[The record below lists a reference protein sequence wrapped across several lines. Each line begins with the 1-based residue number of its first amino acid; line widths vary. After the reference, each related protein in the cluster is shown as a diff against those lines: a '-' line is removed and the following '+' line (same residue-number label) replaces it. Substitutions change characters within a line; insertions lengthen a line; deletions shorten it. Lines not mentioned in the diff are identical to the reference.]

1 MRSNRLFIAVLLVFS
16 LLILGG
22 VLTYLDISVFSLPG
36 KSVTLTESGSF
47 FPRNNI
53 IVAKTIAAFLVGLIA
68 LSFFFFFVF
77 VQRKQDQARE
87 ENLLRQLKSIFRHLP
102 VGIAYLNTK
111 YEFIGANRFFCDF
124 TGFRE
129 EELIGR
135 TCYEMIGEY
144 AGDTTKAGVEKICSF
159 CGREE
164 CLTEK
169 RPSVF
174 FRTLGKAYFKVTIIP
189 ELNEAGN
196 VYRIMEVFEDIT
208 DRKLTEKALR
218 ESEKNF
224 RELVESSLIGI
235 LISQDKRVI
244 YKNPELERLLG
255 HLPRTFD
262 LADFVG
268 IHPDDIEKVKHVH
281 QSIRDG
287 ESRDLDVDFRF
298 YPPDKMFSK
307 PDMKWVYCR
316 TSLIEYQGQDA
327 TIFSMMDMTRAKEL
341 EHLLRME
348 DKMTSLGHVAAGIA
362 HEIRNPLSGINIYL
376 SSLEKISR
384 REGSEEMV
392 KSIISQLRSASNKIE
407 SVIRR
412 VMNFSRPCEP
422 RFVLTNI
429 NKPIETALELCA
441 VTLRKA
447 DTTIVMD
454 LAEDLPAC
462 YIDPSLMEQ
471 VILNLI
477 TNASEAMRDVNSQK
491 IIQIVSRMEPER
503 IVVRVADSGPGVPAN
518 LKDKIFEPFYTTKYD
533 GTGIGLSLC
542 HRIITDHGG
551 SFDIATSKYGGA
563 EFVIQVPLERRGEK
577 R

>member
-1 MRSNRLFIAVLLVFS
+1 MSTRLLITILLVFS

-22 VLTYLDISVFSLPG
+22 VLTHLDIAVFSLPA
-36 KSVTLTESGSF
+36 KSVLLTESGSSYL
-47 FPRNNI
+47 RNDR
-53 IVAKTIAAFLVGLIA
+53 VAKTIIASLVSLIV
-68 LSFFFFFVF
+68 LSFFFFFIF
-77 VQRKQDQARE
+77 VHRKQDQARKA
-87 ENLLRQLKSIFRHLP
+87 NLLRQLKSIFRHLP

-111 YEFIGANRFFCDF
+111 YEIIGANKFFCDF
-124 TGFRE
+124 TGFLE
-129 EELIGR
+129 EDLIGR

-144 AGDTTKAGVEKICSF
+144 ADDTSKEGLEKICSF
-159 CGREE
+159 CVREAS
-164 CLTEK
+164 LREK
-169 RPSVF
+169 KPSVF
-174 FRTLGKAYFKVTIIP
+174 FRTLGEAYFKVTIIP
-189 ELNEAGN
+189 ELNEAGK
-196 VYRIMEVFEDIT
+196 VFRLMEVFEDIT
-208 DRKLTEKALR
+208 DRKLAEKALR

-224 RELVESSLIGI
+224 RELVESSLVGI
-235 LISQDKRVI
+235 LISQDNKII

-255 HLPRTFD
+255 CLPRIFD
-262 LADFVG
+262 LADFEG
-268 IHPDDIEKVKHVH
+268 IHPDDMEKVKHVC
-281 QSIRDG
+281 QSIRNG
-287 ESRDLDVDFRF
+287 KSRDLDVDFRF

-316 TSLIEYQGQDA
+316 ASLIEYQGQDA
-327 TIFSMMDMTRAKEL
+327 MVVSMMDMTRAKEL

-376 SSLEKISR
+376 SSLEKISQQ
-384 REGSEEMV
+384 EGSEEMV
-392 KSIISQLRSASNKIE
+392 KNIISQLRSASNKIE

-412 VMNFSRPCEP
+412 VMNFSKPCEP
-422 RFVLTNI
+422 RFILTDI

-454 LAEDLPAC
+454 LAADLPPC

-477 TNASEAMRDVNSQK
+477 TNASEAMRDVTGQK
-491 IIQIVSRMEPER
+491 IIEVVSTVESQR
-503 IVVRVADSGPGVPAN
+503 IVVKVADSGPGVPAN

-551 SFDIATSKYGGA
+551 SFEISTSKYGGA
-563 EFVIQVPLERRGEK
+563 EFVIQAPLERRRE
-577 R
+577 RR